1 MIFYLQK
8 NSRLDN
14 QPASKGEMRM
24 SAALKEL
31 TTVLAF
37 YLPLFWCNKHFFFKV
52 NKNYRTAPHPK
63 VLMDGVLFS

>member
-1 MIFYLQK
+1 MIFYSQK

-31 TTVLAF
+31 NNCACF
-37 YLPLFWCNKHFFFKV
+37 LFTPILV
-52 NKNYRTAPHPK
+52 Q
-63 VLMDGVLFS
+63 